1 MIGFLQFF
9 YSQDSLRKK
18 NNLKKNNI
26 KAKKRKKKDFGAYY
40 NEYKQKLKK
49 CKLKHLHSKYIATC
63 KLQSRAI

>member
-26 KAKKRKKKDFGAYY
+26 KAKKKKEKRFWCLLQRKQAEIKKM
-40 NEYKQKLKK
+40 Q
-49 CKLKHLHSKYIATC
+49 T
-63 KLQSRAI
+63 